1 LTTTSI
7 RDELCHFIR
16 LNELEHWVPA
26 HFALRQLEERFG
38 NPVPSL
44 IECLNDGH
52 PDVRHLA
59 VELLSEARAESAIP
73 ALIERLTDE
82 DWLVQVAVLFHI
94 RYFGPLAAGAI
105 PYLEPWLEALHEYP
119 RVLAAT
125 AVLALDPDR
134 TELLPQIWDA
144 MTSDN
149 PCVRDLVEEFFGE

>member
-1 LTTTSI
+1 MTNM

-26 HFALRQLEERFG
+26 PDALQQLEERFG
-38 NPVPSL
+38 NPVPGL
-44 IECLNDGH
+44 IECLGDGH

-59 VELLSEARAESAIP
+59 VELLGETRAKSAIP

-82 DWLVQVAVLFHI
+82 DWLVQVAVIFHI
-94 RYFGPLAAGAI
+94 RDFGPLAAEAI
-105 PYLEPWLEALHEYP
+105 PYLEPWLGALHDYM

-134 TELLPQIWDA
+134 TELLPMIWDA
-144 MTSDN
+144 RSSDN
-149 PCVRDLVEEFFGE
+149 PCVKDIAREFWGE